1 MPDASADATLD
12 ALVAAGFGAT
22 GQTCMAL
29 STAVFVGGSL
39 PWYNVLLLF
48 NRMPY
53 ILFMRGLHFAHINL
67 PSFPLLAL

>member
-1 MPDASADATLD
+1 MGAKNHAIIMPDASADATLD

-39 PWYNVLLLF
+39 PWYNILLLL
-48 NRMPY
+48 MGCLT
-53 ILFMRGLHFAHINL
+53 LFLWVNYTL
-67 PSFPLLAL
+67 PI